1 MLSPASVVV
10 QTDAVQTAT
19 VGAELVMMSIES
31 NGYFGLD
38 AIGRRIWELIA
49 EPRSIGDICALLTAE
64 FDVAPVRCEADV
76 LHFLNELVGYGVVR
90 AEAAN
95 RAVA

>member
-1 MLSPASVVV
+1 MLSTASIVV
-10 QTDAVQTAT
+10 QTDDIQTAT

-49 EPRSIGDICALLTAE
+49 APRRVGDICAQLTTE
-64 FDVAPVRCEADV
+64 FDVAPDQCEADV

-90 AEAAN
+90 VEAVTPIA
-95 RAVA
+95 A